1 MPVNAPALSRALAAP
16 RIGRILAVAPRI
28 GLALAVA
35 VGCSSCGPIVKPA
48 PFPHRPDSVEPAFML
63 GPYEGRVVDAD
74 SGRPIEGALVVCS
87 WGFDRGVGN
96 TAPEAERTR
105 ETRTDPDGHYRIAR
119 LRDLPGGLSTRLARF
134 SLIVYQRGYVAYR
147 NDRIFQPRWRRR
159 DFAQRN
165 NLVKL
170 ARWSPELSHA
180 RHLLFVGGTP
190 SLREA
195 IRWEQAA
202 AALELAGDARPKP
215 LVSDLRVPGARPD
228 VAGSPPPPGQA
239 SRLLSSDEVRA
250 ITGFNGA
257 FELGRLSQADDATDS
272 LHLKAKDRPER
283 YDVALRLWRLSG
295 AELQKR
301 YEALLAALPGS
312 KQEDVVG
319 DRSFAV
325 AQGEIT
331 GLGLLKEDA
340 GALVLITCGKG
351 QCTDPKMLRRIAEKV
366 EDNLR
371 RLPAQ

>member
-1 MPVNAPALSRALAAP
+1 
-16 RIGRILAVAPRI
+16 
-28 GLALAVA
+28 
-35 VGCSSCGPIVKPA
+35 
-48 PFPHRPDSVEPAFML
+48 ML
-63 GPYEGRVVDAD
+63 GPYEGRVIDAD

-87 WGFDRGVGN
+87 WGFHRGVGN
-96 TAPEAERTR
+96 QAPEAVRTS
-105 ETRTDPDGHYRIAR
+105 ETRTDPDGHYRIAQ

-134 SLIVYQRGYVAYR
+134 SLIVYHRGYVAYR
-147 NDRIFQPRWRRR
+147 NDRIFHPRWRRR

-165 NLVKL
+165 NVVRL

-195 IRWEQAA
+195 SSWERKAA
-202 AALELAGDARPKP
+202 AAELAGGAPRRP
-215 LVSDLRVPGARPD
+215 LVGELRVPGARPGP
-228 VAGSPPPPGQA
+228 AGGEPVPDQA
-239 SRLLSSDEVRA
+239 SRLLSSDEVRG

-257 FELGRLSQADDATDS
+257 FEIGRLAQADDAIDS

-283 YDVALRLWRLSG
+283 YDVALRLWRLSD
-295 AELQKR
+295 AKLRAK

-312 KQEDVVG
+312 QQEDVVG

-325 AQGEIT
+325 IQGEIM
-331 GLGLLKEDA
+331 GLGMLKEDA

-351 QCTDPKMLRRIAEKV
+351 QCTDPQMLRRIAEKV
-366 EDNLR
+366 EENLR